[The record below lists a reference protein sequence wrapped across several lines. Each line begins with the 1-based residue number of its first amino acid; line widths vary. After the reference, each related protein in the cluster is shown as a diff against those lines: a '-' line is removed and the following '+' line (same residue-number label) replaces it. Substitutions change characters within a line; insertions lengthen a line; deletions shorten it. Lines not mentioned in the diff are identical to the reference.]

1 MSLATVEDLE
11 VSLMRSLTDEEL
23 KYAPALLDRAERLLL
38 SRDRDLLR
46 RAAAEQPCAVGLRN
60 LIADVEAE
68 MVARV
73 LRAPGGGIYRQES
86 EGNYSYSANLQ
97 VASGLLDV
105 LDSELEKL
113 GIGGVRTVM
122 PATDAYLRSR
132 RDGRPDL
139 AYQYDWNRTYPG
151 AWDVQPGES
160 PADFDTST
168 PATPAGEPYSAPLL
182 DEGDWR

>member
-11 VSLMRSLTDEEL
+11 VSLMRSLTEDEI

-46 RAAAEQPCAVGLRN
+46 RAAAEQPCTGGLRDI
-60 LIADVEAE
+60 IADVEAE

-86 EGNYSYSANLQ
+86 EGNYSYSTNLQ

-122 PATDAYLRSR
+122 PATDAYLRAR

-139 AYQYDWNRTYPG
+139 AFQYDWHHSYPG
-151 AWDVQPGES
+151 AWDVHPAES

-168 PATPAGEPYSAPLL
+168 PGPPVGEPYSCPLL
-182 DEGDWR
+182 DEGEYQ